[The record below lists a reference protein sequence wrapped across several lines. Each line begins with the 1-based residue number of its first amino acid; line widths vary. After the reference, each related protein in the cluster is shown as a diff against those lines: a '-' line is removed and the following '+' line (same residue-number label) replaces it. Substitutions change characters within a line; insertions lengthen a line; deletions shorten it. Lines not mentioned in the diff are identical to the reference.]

1 MVEKYPRSDV
11 MKLSIIAPTFNER
24 ENIRAVVEQ
33 VQDALPD
40 VLYEIIIADDDS
52 PDLTWQLA
60 QEISARDPKV
70 RVLRRT
76 RNHGLGRAVMEGFTA
91 ASGDIVAC
99 MDADLQHDPGALP
112 KMLEKLAGGADVVVG
127 SRYATGG
134 STGDWN
140 WFRRLGSQL
149 ATMMARILLGVKLT
163 DPMSGYFMLRRN
175 DFLRVHPSLKGEGF
189 KILLEVLV
197 KLRPATI
204 EEVPYGFRRRLK
216 GASKLSSK
224 VVFQYVRQLWE
235 LARLRQLIPTRFI
248 RFVLVGGTGI
258 VVNLAAMALLLK
270 LTDWRGWMASVA
282 SSLIANLNNYGLNN
296 VWTFSE
302 RAHRGLGLIR
312 GYASYLLMSTVG
324 LGITTAS
331 YIGLAWTAEQLLLY
345 KVVDWNRL
353 GIAVFCQFLAIA
365 LGTFSNYILNEG
377 VTWPVPAKNDVHGAE
392 NVRFLNPGD
401 TQTAV
406 TAGFNSE
413 PNPEQRP
420 L

>member
-1 MVEKYPRSDV
+1 
-11 MKLSIIAPTFNER
+11 MKLSVIAPTFNER
-24 ENIRAVVEQ
+24 ENIRALVEQ

-40 VLYEIIIADDDS
+40 MLYEIIIADDDS
-52 PDLTWQLA
+52 PDLTWQMA

-91 ASGDIVAC
+91 AAGDIVAC
-99 MDADLQHDPGALP
+99 MDADLQHDPSVLP
-112 KMLEKLAGGADVVVG
+112 KMLEKLTRGADVVIG

-140 WFRRLGSQL
+140 WFRRLGSRL

-163 DPMSGYFMLRRN
+163 DPMSGYFMMRRN

-197 KLRPATI
+197 KLRPGAI
-204 EEVPYGFRRRLK
+204 EEVPYRFRRRLN

-235 LARLRQLIPTRFI
+235 LAQLRQLLPARFI
-248 RFVLVGGTGI
+248 RFVLVGCTGI

-270 LTDWRGWMASVA
+270 LTDWRGWVASVVA
-282 SSLIANLNNYGLNN
+282 SLIANLNNYGLNN
-296 VWTFSE
+296 VWTFSD
-302 RAHRGLGLIR
+302 RAHRGFGLLK
-312 GYASYLLMSTVG
+312 GYVSYLLMSTVG

-331 YIGLAWTAEQLLLY
+331 YIGLAWTVAQFPLG
-345 KVVDWNRL
+345 KVDWNRL
-353 GIAVFCQFLAIA
+353 GIALFCQFLAIA
-365 LGTFSNYILNEG
+365 LGTFSNYILNKG
-377 VTWPVPAKNDVHGAE
+377 VTWPGPARNDVHCAE
-392 NVRFLNPGD
+392 NLPFLNSGN
-401 TQTAV
+401 TQTVAK
-406 TAGFNSE
+406 AGFDCDPSSG
-413 PNPEQRP
+413 QRP
-420 L
+420 LL